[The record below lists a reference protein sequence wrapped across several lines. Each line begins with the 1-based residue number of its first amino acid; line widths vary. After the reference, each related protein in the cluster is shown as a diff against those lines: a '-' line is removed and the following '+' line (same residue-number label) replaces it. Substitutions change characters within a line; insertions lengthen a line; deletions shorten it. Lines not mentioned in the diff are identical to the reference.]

1 MSDLQNP
8 VFHDEIKARQWLE
21 SQIWPDGPVCP
32 HCGCYEP
39 TALKGK
45 AHRAG
50 LYQCNDCR
58 QQFTATVG
66 TLFERSKIPL
76 SKWLMAT
83 YLLSASKKGMS
94 THQIHRIIGVSY
106 KSTWFMMHRLR
117 EAMREGKFPGG
128 LGGQNKVVE
137 ADETYVGGKSKNR
150 KRKVPPK
157 EAVSFTVRC
166 DGATAELLAPMKP
179 YFELMARATALDF
192 GPAATPPER
201 SASKSLAGMEVH
213 VDISAF
219 FDVDAERARLEKE
232 RDQLTKFTKSIA
244 GKLGNENFVSRA
256 PAEVVQAERD
266 KLAEAG
272 EQLSAVEAALA
283 KL

>member
-1 MSDLQNP
+1 VWDLLGQVARERGVAGPQAAVESVCVATWPTVDSSRIDKPIEEQFAQFQAVMGAVREVRQSQN
-8 VFHDEIKARQWLE
+8 I
-21 SQIWPDGPVCP
+21 
-32 HCGCYEP
+32 
-39 TALKGK
+39 
-45 AHRAG
+45 
-50 LYQCNDCR
+50 
-58 QQFTATVG
+58 
-66 TLFERSKIPL
+66 
-76 SKWLMAT
+76 
-83 YLLSASKKGMS
+83 
-94 THQIHRIIGVSY
+94 
-106 KSTWFMMHRLR
+106 
-117 EAMREGKFPGG
+117 
-128 LGGQNKVVE
+128 
-137 ADETYVGGKSKNR
+137 
-150 KRKVPPK
+150 PPK

-166 DGATAELLAPMKP
+166 DRATAELLAPMKP
-179 YFELMARATALDF
+179 YFELMARATALEF

-232 RDQLTKFTKSIA
+232 RDQLAKFTKSIA